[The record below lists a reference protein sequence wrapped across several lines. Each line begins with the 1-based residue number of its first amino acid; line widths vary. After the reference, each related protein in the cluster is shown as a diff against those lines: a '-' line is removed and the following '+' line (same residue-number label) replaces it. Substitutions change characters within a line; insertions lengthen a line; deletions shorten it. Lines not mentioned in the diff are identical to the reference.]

1 MDITLKTRRLFICLI
16 AVFIFQ
22 NSAISH
28 EVLTPKDAVA
38 ELLKAMQDNDAEQI
52 REAFADNASQ
62 EYERWYKRKNSGD
75 RFKSWLE
82 SDIIN
87 VHGQVIE
94 PALKVSGNQ
103 VVVTGTYKNNDGYSS
118 PANFLLVVEQG
129 KIVSWT
135 MRYD

>member
-1 MDITLKTRRLFICLI
+1 MGIFS
-16 AVFIFQ
+16 FQ
-22 NSAISH
+22 NSVFAK
-28 EVLTPKDAVA
+28 EEPTPKAVVTA
-38 ELLKAMQDNDAEQI
+38 LLNAMKNNNAEQI
-52 REAFADNASQ
+52 RAVFADNASQ

-94 PALKVSGNQ
+94 PALKMMGNQ

>member
-1 MDITLKTRRLFICLI
+1 MDIIPKARLLLLSVLVVCT
-16 AVFIFQ
+16 FQ
-22 NSAISH
+22 NSVFAK
-28 EVLTPKDAVA
+28 EEPTPKEVVTV
-38 ELLKAMQDNDAEQI
+38 LLNAMKNNNEEQI
-52 REAFADNASQ
+52 RAVFADNASQ

-94 PALKVSGNQ
+94 PVLKMTGNQ

>member
-1 MDITLKTRRLFICLI
+1 MGIFS
-16 AVFIFQ
+16 FQ
-22 NSAISH
+22 NSVFAK
-28 EVLTPKDAVA
+28 EVATPKEVVTA
-38 ELLKAMQDNDAEQI
+38 LLNAMKNNNAEQI
-52 REAFADNASQ
+52 RAVFADNASQ
-62 EYERWYKRKNSGD
+62 EYERWYKRKNSGE

-94 PALKVSGNQ
+94 PVLRATDNQ
-103 VVVTGTYKNNDGYSS
+103 VVVTGTYKNNAGYSS

-129 KIVSWT
+129 KVVSWT

>member
-1 MDITLKTRRLFICLI
+1 MNIFLKIRPLFICVI

-22 NSAISH
+22 NSAISQ
-28 EVLTPKDAVA
+28 EVFTPKQVVA
-38 ELLKAMQDNDAEQI
+38 ELLKAMQENDAEQI

-94 PALKVSGNQ
+94 PVLKMTGNQ

>member
-1 MDITLKTRRLFICLI
+1 MDIIPKARLLLLS
-16 AVFIFQ
+16 VLVVYTFQ
-22 NSAISH
+22 NSVFAK
-28 EVLTPKDAVA
+28 EEPTPKEVVTV
-38 ELLKAMQDNDAEQI
+38 LLNAMKNNNAEQI
-52 REAFADNASQ
+52 RAVFADNASQ

-129 KIVSWT
+129 KVVSWT